1 MGWHLYG
8 FSALFILD
16 LNLRKFVNF
25 LQVEGWKDSVH
36 CAAWSTDGQHLAL
49 CDMAGTIKV
58 RLLKNFR
65 ETFNQKGGN
74 F

>member
-1 MGWHLYG
+1 M
-8 FSALFILD
+8 ILVHY
-16 LNLRKFVNF
+16 LTLRKFVNF

-58 RLLKNFR
+58 RLLKTKEKR
-65 ETFNQKGGN
+65 
-74 F
+74 